1 MRGPLAVGGP
11 LAPAGVPV
19 NRSRSQRFDEL
30 VLDALERLERRLP
43 TPLHEVDV
51 AVEDVPDT
59 DRVIFDADDVPLGE
73 VLSTSPRPRIV
84 IYRRPIELRAATTEE
99 LAALVESVVA
109 EQVAELL
116 GIHPDD
122 IELD

>member
-43 TPLHEVDV
+43 TQLLEVDV

-59 DRVIFDADDVPLGE
+59 DRAIFDADDVPLGE
-73 VLSTSPRPRIV
+73 VLSSSSRPRIV
-84 IYRRPIELRAATTEE
+84 IYRRPIELRAAGTEE
-99 LAALVESVVA
+99 LAALVGTVVA